1 MVKGKLFAKVASLT
15 FSILASFFTPMV
27 LLSCGIKTSG
37 GLLDEGKNGKSFFND
52 VVNNT
57 SYYFSFNAKDDSF
70 LPFDSKN
77 NYSILAKCKK
87 DEIGEFQ
94 KQKKF
99 FVKFKC
105 SRKFYLE
112 KVGIIFCLPLI
123 TKVDTNILNENIKKC
138 QKDLFEFPVID
149 TNNKNNND
157 EIKEIIIKFSK
168 KQLEKISGIKDFNV
182 GQKEYEIIFIVSIFS
197 KSLSFEKIEDLEKQK
212 NNVGARNANIFLR
225 LKLEKNTNN

>member
-1 MVKGKLFAKVASLT
+1 MVKKKLFARVVSLT
-15 FSILASFFTPMV
+15 FFTFASFFTPMV

-87 DEIGEFQ
+87 DEIYEFQ

-138 QKDLFEFPVID
+138 QKDLFKFPVID

-157 EIKEIIIKFSK
+157 EIKEIIIEFSK
-168 KQLEKISGIKDFNV
+168 EQLEKISGIKDFNV

-197 KSLSFEKIEDLEKQK
+197 KSLSFKNIEELEEQK
-212 NNVGARNANIFLR
+212 NNIGAKNVNIFLR
-225 LKLEKNTNN
+225 LNLEKDDNE

>member
-1 MVKGKLFAKVASLT
+1 MVKKKLFARVVSLT
-15 FSILASFFTPMV
+15 FFTFASFFTTMV

-94 KQKKF
+94 NQKKI

-138 QKDLFEFPVID
+138 QKDLFNSPVID

-157 EIKEIIIKFSK
+157 EIKEIIIEFSK
-168 KQLEKISGIKDFNV
+168 EQLEEISGIKDFNV

-212 NNVGARNANIFLR
+212 NNIGARNANIFLR

>member
-1 MVKGKLFAKVASLT
+1 MVKKKIFASVVSLLFST
-15 FSILASFFTPMV
+15 FAGFFTPMV
-27 LLSCGIKTSG
+27 LSSCGIKTRG
-37 GLLDEGKNGKSFFND
+37 WLLDEEKNGKSFLND
-52 VVNNT
+52 VVDNT
-57 SYYFSFNAKDDSF
+57 SYYFSFNEKDDSF
-70 LPFDSKN
+70 LPFDSEN

-87 DEIGEFQ
+87 DEINEFQ

-138 QKDLFEFPVID
+138 QKDLFKFPVRD

-157 EIKEIIIKFSK
+157 EIKEIIIEFSK

-212 NNVGARNANIFLR
+212 NSVGARNANIFLR